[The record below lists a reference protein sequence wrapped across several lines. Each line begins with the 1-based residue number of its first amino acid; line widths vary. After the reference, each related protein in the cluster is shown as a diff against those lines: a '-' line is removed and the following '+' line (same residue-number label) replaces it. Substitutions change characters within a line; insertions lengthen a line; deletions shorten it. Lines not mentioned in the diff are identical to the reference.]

1 MDYEQLA
8 QESAMYPWLD
18 SGAMSDFNSDP
29 DLLEFMADRNH
40 EIQEAMREADESD
53 LQQLKQL
60 METHNVN
67 STHKTTT

>member
-1 MDYEQLA
+1 MQT
-8 QESAMYPWLD
+8 
-18 SGAMSDFNSDP
+18 FNTDP
-29 DLLEFMADRNH
+29 DLLEFMADRNY

>member
-18 SGAMSDFNSDP
+18 SAAMSDFNSDP
-29 DLLEFMADRNH
+29 DLLEFMADRNY

-53 LQQLKQL
+53 IKQLTQLKEQF
-60 METHNVN
+60 HA
-67 STHKTTT
+67 STTMDP

>member
-1 MDYEQLA
+1 
-8 QESAMYPWLD
+8 
-18 SGAMSDFNSDP
+18 MSLHELFPSHDLMLTFNTDP
-29 DLLEFMADRNH
+29 DLLEFMADRNY

-67 STHKTTT
+67 STYKTTT